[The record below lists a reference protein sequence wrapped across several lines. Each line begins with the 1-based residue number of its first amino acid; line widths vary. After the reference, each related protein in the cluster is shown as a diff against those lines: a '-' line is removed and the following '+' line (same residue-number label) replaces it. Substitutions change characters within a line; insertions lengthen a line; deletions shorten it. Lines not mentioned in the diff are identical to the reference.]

1 MKITHFLPAACAA
14 FAFATANVQAG
25 RGPDAQQHS
34 LAISL
39 TIKSE
44 AGRLTRMGPG
54 GSELITQKISNK
66 ELLDFFVEEF
76 PQMGGSIKGWSIAL
90 ISYNGDVVGTALVKK
105 DATPIDITSYFS
117 AQLNDLVVNSYQSY
131 GSTESGVNNSIAAVG
146 LYLGSF
152 SYESQGAFEG
162 KYIVVD
168 GYEYLTGAKLTGLS
182 GLANDGLFDFGIV
195 TGSATAGPGKP
206 YIFIPV

>member
-1 MKITHFLPAACAA
+1 MLPLACAA
-14 FAFATANVQAG
+14 FALASTNAQAQG
-25 RGPDAQQHS
+25 AVAQQHN

-44 AGRLTRMGPG
+44 DSGRDKRGPV

-66 ELLDFFVEEF
+66 ELLEFFVEEF
-76 PQMGGSIKGWSIAL
+76 EQMGGSVKGWSIAL
-90 ISYNGDVVGTALVKK
+90 ISYDGNIVGTALVKK
-105 DATPIDITSYFS
+105 DAPPIDITSYFS

-131 GSTESGVNNSIAAVG
+131 GSTESGVDNSIAAVG

-168 GYEYLTGAKLTGLS
+168 YYEYLTGAKLTSLT
-182 GLANDGLFDFGIV
+182 GLANDGYVDFGIV
-195 TGSATAGPGKP
+195 TGSATAGTGKP
-206 YIFIPV
+206 YIGRD